1 MIGTLLKA
9 SCYFTN
15 ICSACTCSAA
25 TWLFATPCS
34 LNHLPAPQKQKHTHE
49 CGRWALLTLGLVICN
64 AFWLLRAMMR
74 WEVTVESENTV
85 EAAIQFWLLSD
96 LQSGPTLCSGSSV
109 SGKKNMVYMGQNH
122 KHLWYINIKSAPGP
136 ESEAVCLFHTRC
148 LFLESQYQS
157 SADAR
162 ESSRI
167 KPGVWPSIVSQPY

>member
-85 EAAIQFWLLSD
+85 EAAIQFWFLSD

-109 SGKKNMVYMGQNH
+109 SGKKKYGVHGTKPQAFVVY
-122 KHLWYINIKSAPGP
+122 KYKISPWTRVRSCLSVSYSVFIPGITI
-136 ESEAVCLFHTRC
+136 SEL
-148 LFLESQYQS
+148 
-157 SADAR
+157 
-162 ESSRI
+162 SRRTW
-167 KPGVWPSIVSQPY
+167 KL